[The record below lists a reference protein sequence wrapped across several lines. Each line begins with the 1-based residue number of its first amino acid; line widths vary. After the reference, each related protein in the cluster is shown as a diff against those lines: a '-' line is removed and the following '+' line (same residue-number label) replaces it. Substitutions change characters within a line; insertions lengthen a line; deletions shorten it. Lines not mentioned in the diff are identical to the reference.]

1 MFDIVEQ
8 RAGGSILLAIGQ
20 FFDLAQCLFEQFC
33 HASNLAYLGRSFTPS
48 RVHFSRRTKEGAALA
63 RRALARFNASKGAIE
78 MTLKTGFHGAALLAA
93 ALVAL
98 AALTA
103 SPARADRCD
112 DLASQLKNQID
123 GLRVGQTA
131 AGVIYLAHPNA
142 REITLGCSSRNFSNQ
157 IFAKADRKP
166 TPAFIDL
173 IASASAIIFT
183 LPKDDMLKGATR
195 CVKRTGILRGD
206 DVSIRYRRLDMRCM
220 RTKTESSITISR
232 RTDQ

>member
-1 MFDIVEQ
+1 
-8 RAGGSILLAIGQ
+8 
-20 FFDLAQCLFEQFC
+20 
-33 HASNLAYLGRSFTPS
+33 
-48 RVHFSRRTKEGAALA
+48 
-63 RRALARFNASKGAIE
+63 
-78 MTLKTGFHGAALLAA
+78 MTLKTGFHGAAFLAA

-98 AALTA
+98 AALAA

-142 REITLGCSSRNFSNQ
+142 REITLGCASRTYSNQ

-166 TPAFIDL
+166 SPAFIDL

-183 LPKDDMLKGATR
+183 LPKDDMVKGATR
-195 CVKRTGILRGD
+195 CVKRTGIFRGD

-232 RTDQ
+232 GTDQ

>member
-1 MFDIVEQ
+1 MTTI
-8 RAGGSILLAIGQ
+8 
-20 FFDLAQCLFEQFC
+20 
-33 HASNLAYLGRSFTPS
+33 LAYLGRWFTPS
-48 RVHFSRRTKEGAALA
+48 QLHFSRWTKKAHGLA
-63 RRALARFNASKGAIE
+63 RHAPARFNGLKGAFA
-78 MTLKTGFHGAALLAA
+78 MTLKTGFHGAVVLAA
-93 ALVAL
+93 TLVAWTI
-98 AALTA
+98 LTA

-112 DLASQLKNQID
+112 DLASQLRNQID

-142 REITLGCSSRNFSNQ
+142 REITLGCASRNFSNQ

-166 TPAFIDL
+166 SPAFIDL
-173 IASASAIIFT
+173 VASASAIIFT

-206 DVSIRYRRLDMRCM
+206 DVSIRYRRLDMRCV

-232 RTDQ
+232 GTDQ